1 MLPFA
6 AAALPM
12 PETTP
17 ELTRRNRRERAWWAA
32 ISVLLL
38 LWLVASRVQRL
49 EEIETTE
56 AERLQVQVRAISQN
70 LERQLDG
77 VAAALRGLRTD
88 LPEWQGADLPRRAAL
103 RMQALRAALPG
114 VRGMALV
121 DAQGVRVADA
131 PSEDGPDAPAVTAWL
146 QRLRAQPDSSVLYV
160 SPPFV
165 TPQGERAV
173 NMAVVLVRAGRDFD
187 GAIVAT
193 LDGKYL
199 ETLLSSVLY
208 APDMTARIVHAD
220 LSVLVAMPAEARGDA
235 LIAERVAEVFGRH
248 LASGQ
253 PATVLRAP
261 SAYGGERLAAL
272 RTLSL
277 PRLGM
282 DRPLLLGVGRS
293 QRALILPWRQ
303 QTEIIAA
310 AAFGALLT
318 SGLGLLSFQRRRS
331 ERETAAA
338 ERRAQEHRDAERLR
352 LALHGAD
359 LALWDM
365 DVQSGQATVNE
376 RWSTMLGHAAGAPGG
391 GSGSGSEWEALLH
404 PDDRARVLALQR
416 DHLDGRSE
424 HFEASYRLRHRDG
437 HWVWV
442 LDRGRVVQRDAAGR
456 PLRMVGTHLD
466 ITARVQAEDELRR
479 SEQKSHALL
488 AALHSGVVQHA
499 PDTRVLDAN
508 PAACRI
514 LGLTV
519 DQMRSKAPMD
529 PAWTF
534 LEEDGSPMAGERH
547 PVRQVLAT
555 GSVVENLVVGLR
567 HPHKP
572 QTVWTLCVAFPLHG
586 SDGALQEIVVTFYD
600 ITERQQGELERRAL
614 ERQLREAQKIESIGT
629 LAGGIAHD
637 FNNIL
642 PAILGNVKL
651 AQQDLR
657 DLRQGHPALASLE
670 QIHTAALRARTLV
683 QQILTFSRRQPQAL
697 VVQPL
702 QPVVE
707 ETLALLRATLPA
719 AVRLD
724 TAITPQTL
732 LVEADA
738 TQLQQVVMNLCTNAW
753 QALPEGR
760 GRIEVGLARREPE
773 AGSVDTAVAADGPQA
788 WLWVADNGSGIVPEV
803 RERIFDPFFTTK
815 PVGQGTG
822 LGLSVVHGI
831 VRGLRGSIRV
841 HSTPGQGTRF
851 DVWLPL
857 AVAGP
862 ALVAAD
868 AADAA
873 HTAHAGDTAA
883 AASPAPGASGRGGER
898 LLYVDDDE
906 VMGLMVQRLLQ
917 REGYDVTGLVSPV
930 QALALLQQ
938 DPAAFDLVISDF
950 NMPEMSGTELA
961 AQLRTLRPALPVL
974 ISSGYISDELRVQA
988 AAQGVRALLQ
998 KEQTLEA
1005 LPDIVRQVLAT
1016 A

>member
-1 MLPFA
+1 VLRFA
-6 AAALPM
+6 VVTLPM
-12 PETTP
+12 PPATTD
-17 ELTRRNRRERAWWAA
+17 LTRRNRRELAWWGVVA
-32 ISVLLL
+32 VLVVS
-38 LWLVASRVQRL
+38 WLVASRVQRL
-49 EEIETTE
+49 QDIEATE
-56 AERLQVQVRAISQN
+56 ADRLQVQVRAISQN

-77 VAAALRGLRTD
+77 VAAALRGLRAD
-88 LPEWQGADLPRRAAL
+88 LPEWQGRDLPRRAAQ
-103 RMQALRAALPG
+103 RMQALRAAMPG
-114 VRGMALV
+114 VRTMALV
-121 DAQGVRVADA
+121 DAQGVRVADSR
-131 PSEDGPDAPAVTAWL
+131 PQDWSDAPAVTAWL
-146 QRLRAQPDSSVLYV
+146 QRLSMKPDSSVLYV
-160 SPPFV
+160 SPPFL
-165 TPQGERAV
+165 TLQGERAV
-173 NMAVVLVRAGRDFD
+173 TLAVVLMGADQSFD

-193 LDGKYL
+193 LDGDYFR
-199 ETLLSSVLY
+199 TLLESVLY

-220 LSVLVAMPAEARGDA
+220 LSVLVATPAEAHDA
-235 LIAERVAEVFGRH
+235 RIAERVADVFGRH
-248 LASGQ
+248 LSSGQ
-253 PATVLRAP
+253 PANVLRAR

-272 RTLSL
+272 RTLDL

-282 DRPLLLGVGRS
+282 DQPLLLGVGRS
-293 QRALILPWRQ
+293 LRALRLPWRQ

-310 AAFGALLT
+310 AAFGALLA
-318 SGLGLLSFQRRRS
+318 SGLGLLALQRRRS

-338 ERRAQEHRDAERLR
+338 ERVAQEHRDAERLR

-359 LALWDM
+359 LALWDV
-365 DVQSGQATVNE
+365 DLASGQATVNE
-376 RWSTMLGHAAGAPGG
+376 RWSTMLGYAPDEPGG
-391 GSGSGSEWEALLH
+391 GGSGSEWEALLH
-404 PDDRARVLALQR
+404 PDDRSRVLALQQ
-416 DHLDGRSE
+416 DHLDGCSE
-424 HFEASYRLRHRDG
+424 HFEASYRLRHREG

-442 LDRGRVVQRDAAGR
+442 LDRGRVVQRDAAGK

-479 SEQKSHALL
+479 GGQKSRALL

-499 PDTRVLDAN
+499 PDGRVLDAN

-514 LGLTV
+514 LGLSLE
-519 DQMRSKAPMD
+519 QMQNKAATD

-534 LEEDGSPMAGERH
+534 MEEDGRPMREERH

-555 GSVVENLVVGLR
+555 GAAVENLVVGLR
-567 HPHKP
+567 HPHLA
-572 QTVWTLCVAFPLHG
+572 QTVWALCVAFPLHG
-586 SDGALQEIVVTFYD
+586 ADGALEEVVVTFYD

-642 PAILGNVKL
+642 PAILGNVAL
-651 AQQDLR
+651 ARQDLAP
-657 DLRQGHPALASLE
+657 GHPALSSLE
-670 QIHTAALRARTLV
+670 QIHTAGQRARTLV

-702 QPVVE
+702 QPVIE
-707 ETLALLRATLPA
+707 ETLGLLRATLPA
-719 AVRLD
+719 AVKLD
-724 TAITPQTL
+724 TAITPLTL

-760 GRIEVGLARREPE
+760 GRIEVGLVQREPG
-773 AGSVDTAVAADGPQA
+773 AGAEEGSTTSGPHA
-788 WLWVADNGSGIVPEV
+788 HLWVADNGSGMAPEV
-803 RERIFDPFFTTK
+803 LDRIFDPFFTTK

-831 VRGLRGSIRV
+831 VRLLHGSIHV
-841 HSTPGQGTRF
+841 HSKPGQGTRF
-851 DVWLPL
+851 DLLLPL
-857 AVAGP
+857 AVAGVAVVAGP
-862 ALVAAD
+862 AAEVD
-868 AADAA
+868 K
-873 HTAHAGDTAA
+873 G
-883 AASPAPGASGRGGER
+883 ASPEGGGGER

-917 REGYDVTGLVSPV
+917 REGYDVTGLVSPL

-974 ISSGYISDELRVQA
+974 ISSGYISDELRAQA

-1005 LPDIVRQVLAT
+1005 LPGLVRQVLA
-1016 A
+1016 AAAV

>member
-6 AAALPM
+6 AAAPPM
-12 PETTP
+12 TETTAD
-17 ELTRRNRRERAWWAA
+17 LTRRNRRERAWWAA
-32 ISVLLL
+32 ASALLL

-49 EEIETTE
+49 EEIEATE
-56 AERLQVQVRAISQN
+56 ADRMQVQVRAISQN

-88 LPEWQGADLPRRAAL
+88 LPEWQGAELPRRAAL

-114 VRGMALV
+114 VRGMVLV
-121 DAQGVRVADA
+121 DADGLRVADA
-131 PSEDGPDAPAVTAWL
+131 HPEDGPGAPLGAAWL
-146 QRLRAQPDSSVLYV
+146 QRLRGQPDSAVLYV
-160 SPPFV
+160 SPPFL

-173 NMAVVLVRAGRDFD
+173 NMAVALLRPDRSFD

-193 LDGKYL
+193 LDGKYF

-220 LSVLVAMPAEARGDA
+220 LSVLVAVPAEARDDA
-235 LIAERVAEVFGRH
+235 LIAERVAGVFGRH
-248 LASGQ
+248 LASGK

-282 DRPLLLGVGRS
+282 DQPLLLGVGRS
-293 QRALILPWRQ
+293 QRALRLPWRQ
-303 QTEIIAA
+303 QTELIAA
-310 AAFGALLT
+310 AALGAFLA
-318 SGLGLLSFQRRRS
+318 SGLGLLAFQRRRS
-331 ERETAAA
+331 EREAAAA
-338 ERRAQEHRDAERLR
+338 ERLAQEQRDAERLR

-359 LALWDM
+359 LALWDV
-365 DVQSGQATVNE
+365 DLQSGQSTVNE
-376 RWSTMLGHAAGAPGG
+376 RWSTMLGYAPGDPGESG
-391 GSGSGSEWEALLH
+391 GGKGSEWEALLH
-404 PDDRARVLALQR
+404 PDDSARVLAAQQ
-416 DHLDGRSE
+416 DHLDGRSDQ
-424 HFEASYRLRHRDG
+424 FEATYRLRHRAG

-466 ITARVQAEDELRR
+466 ITDRVQAEDELRR
-479 SEQKSHALL
+479 SEQKSRALL
-488 AALHSGVVQHA
+488 AALHSGVVQHG
-499 PDTRVLDAN
+499 PDARVLDAN

-519 DQMRSKAPMD
+519 EQMRSKLAMD
-529 PAWTF
+529 PGWAF
-534 LEEDGSPMAGERH
+534 LEEDGEPMARERH

-555 GSVVENLVVGLR
+555 GAAVQNLVLGLR
-567 HPHKP
+567 HPHR
-572 QTVWTLCVAFPLHG
+572 QATVWTLCAAFPLRG
-586 SDGALQEIVVTFYD
+586 PDGALQEIVVTFFD
-600 ITERQQGELERRAL
+600 ITERQHGEMERRAL

-651 AQQDLR
+651 AQQDLQT
-657 DLRQGHPALASLE
+657 LPPGHPAVASLE

-702 QPVVE
+702 RPVIE
-707 ETLALLRATLPA
+707 ETLGLLRATLPA
-719 AVRLD
+719 AVKLD
-724 TAITPQTL
+724 IVTTEQRL

-760 GRIEVGLARREPE
+760 GRIEVGLARRDS
-773 AGSVDTAVAADGPQA
+773 GTATAEGGGDGPHA
-788 WLWVADNGSGIVPEV
+788 LLWVADNGAGMAADVV
-803 RERIFDPFFTTK
+803 ERIFDPFFTTK

-831 VRGLRGSIRV
+831 VRGLRGSIGV

-851 DVWLPL
+851 DVLLPL
-857 AVAGP
+857 AVAD
-862 ALVAAD
+862 AVADLAD
-868 AADAA
+868 VTADV
-873 HTAHAGDTAA
+873 TADGTAR
-883 AASPAPGASGRGGER
+883 ASEPGQGLGATGGGGR

-917 REGYDVTGLVSPV
+917 REGYDVTALVSPL
-930 QALALLQQ
+930 QAWALLQA

-961 AQLRTLRPALPVL
+961 ARLRTLRPALPVL
-974 ISSGYISDELRVQA
+974 ISSGYITDELRVQA

-1005 LPDIVRQVLAT
+1005 LPALVRQVLSIA
-1016 A
+1016 